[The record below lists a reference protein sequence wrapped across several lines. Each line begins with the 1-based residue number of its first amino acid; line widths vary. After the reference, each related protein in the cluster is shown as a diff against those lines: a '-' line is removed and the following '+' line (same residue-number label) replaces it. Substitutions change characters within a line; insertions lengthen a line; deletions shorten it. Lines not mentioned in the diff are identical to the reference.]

1 MCGAAFPSK
10 VCLFAEFFFHM
21 LDGKLYEVL
30 FVNVYLGIEA
40 GFAKRVHIDVF

>member
-1 MCGAAFPSK
+1 
-10 VCLFAEFFFHM
+10 M

-40 GFAKRVHIDVF
+40 GFVNVHISMCFKQGNDHARCKILRMLIPSS